1 MESDKFQKNMI
12 WFIFGICGLMV
23 MLSKCNWS

>member
-12 WFIFGICGLMV
+12 WFIIGICGLMIF
-23 MLSKCNWS
+23 LSKCEWS